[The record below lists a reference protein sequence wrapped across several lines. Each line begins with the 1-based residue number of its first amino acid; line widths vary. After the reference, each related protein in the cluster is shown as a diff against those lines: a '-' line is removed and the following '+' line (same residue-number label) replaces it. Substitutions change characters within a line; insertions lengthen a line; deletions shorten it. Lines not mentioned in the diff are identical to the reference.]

1 MSFSEI
7 YQEAGRI
14 LKENLGK
21 ILVTILLYALITSVA
36 VTLIAGISGKIFEEK
51 SILILIPTIIAYLAL
66 TYFSTGLCAFFQKLA
81 RNEETGVEEL
91 LSPRPNIMGL
101 MIPMFVLG
109 IIIGAVAFAGAAIIL
124 GTTFGAGMISYSMGD
139 INLKG
144 AGLGLMFG
152 FTVYTVVILW
162 ISLGFSQMFFIY
174 LDNPEFAGLNL
185 LSDSWRMMRG
195 NKLKLFLLLFGIS
208 VGCFIIAALLAAF
221 VKASAGLGGILAIIV
236 AIIMVVCIGPYYTL
250 CLALFYDAIR
260 SGTTRTRNSVGITD
274 EQTIENIVEE
284 IGKQARKE

>member
-109 IIIGAVAFAGAAIIL
+109 IIIGAVACAGAAIIL

-139 INLKG
+139 INLRG

-152 FTVYTVVILW
+152 VTVDTIRIQW
-162 ISLGFSQMFFIY
+162 KARGCSQM
-174 LDNPEFAGLNL
+174 
-185 LSDSWRMMRG
+185 
-195 NKLKLFLLLFGIS
+195 IS
-208 VGCFIIAALLAAF
+208 I
-221 VKASAGLGGILAIIV
+221 
-236 AIIMVVCIGPYYTL
+236 
-250 CLALFYDAIR
+250 D
-260 SGTTRTRNSVGITD
+260 
-274 EQTIENIVEE
+274 
-284 IGKQARKE
+284 